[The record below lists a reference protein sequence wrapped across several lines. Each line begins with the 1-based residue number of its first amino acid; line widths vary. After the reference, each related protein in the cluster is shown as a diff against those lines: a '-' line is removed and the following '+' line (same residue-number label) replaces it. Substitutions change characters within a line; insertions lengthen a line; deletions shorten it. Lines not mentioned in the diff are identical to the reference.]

1 MLLNPAF
8 TEEKLKTA
16 REMSERIVQR
26 IDPEIVLLFGSVARG
41 CARESSDIDLL
52 IVRESNMTFKE
63 RMNVL
68 YSEIDRSDDV
78 DLLWYTNT
86 ELETMKPK
94 SSFIRMALREGTVL
108 YERNR

>member
-1 MLLNPAF
+1 
-8 TEEKLKTA
+8 
-16 REMSERIVQR
+16 
-26 IDPEIVLLFGSVARG
+26 
-41 CARESSDIDLL
+41 
-52 IVRESNMTFKE
+52 MTFKE